1 MLNVTRVSAR
11 HLSYPE
17 KRMNVAV
24 DIVIFTVQE
33 RALKVLL
40 VKRGIPPFKDQLAIP
55 GGFVLPDEDLDEAAL
70 RELREETGVS
80 DVYLEQLYSFGDPKR
95 DPRDRVISIAYFALI
110 SADRTLKAGTD
121 ASEASWWLV
130 RRTPKLAFDHA
141 KILKYALDRLRNKLE
156 YTTVG
161 FQLLPPKFTLGELQG
176 VYEAILE
183 KRLDKRNFR
192 RKIAELKILK
202 PLSKEYRNDV
212 GRPAQLFQF
221 VAGRSAKRA
230 VSKKGQKQC

>member
-1 MLNVTRVSAR
+1 MVNFMKVPVV
-11 HLSYPE
+11 PE
-17 KRMNVAV
+17 NRMKVAV
-24 DIVIFTVQE
+24 DIVIFTIQE

-40 VKRGIPPFKDQLAIP
+40 VKRGIAPFKDQLAIP

-95 DPRDRVISIAYFALI
+95 DPRGRVISIAYFALI
-110 SADRTLKAGTD
+110 SSDRKLKAGTD
-121 ASEASWWLV
+121 ASEASWWPAH
-130 RRTPKLAFDHA
+130 RTPKLAFDHA
-141 KILKYALDRLRNKLE
+141 KILGYALDRLRNKLE

-161 FQLLPPKFTLGELQG
+161 FQLLPSKFTFGELQS

-183 KRLDKRNFR
+183 KKLDKRNFR

-202 PLSKEYRNDV
+202 PLTREYRSDV

-221 VAGRSAKRA
+221 VAARAKEQSARRD
-230 VSKKGQKQC
+230 